1 MLYKKDPMPFRQKMF
16 ILKIWLIFFVG
27 VIFAFLSCLFIP
39 AVMQPVIFAAGY
51 IPAALT
57 YAAYSFLKLLKG
69 EDGMRQLFKD

>member
-16 ILKIWLIFFVG
+16 LLKIWLILFFGIVFG
-27 VIFAFLSCLFIP
+27 YFSYSFIP
-39 AVMQPVIFAAGY
+39 LGVPSMVFATGY